1 MRDICE
7 RSLSIIPENFS
18 LKKYNTCFNSG
29 MCFPSNEYKLKNQF
43 LGETLADMYSI
54 KKQTP
59 KDRTAQDMNHELK
72 DTGVHALSIWPG
84 AVKTELIRENI
95 LDKEATNDKE
105 REAQQMFST
114 GQTTDWVGRT
124 VAQLLL
130 IDVKPLAGRV
140 VVW

>member
-1 MRDICE
+1 MLDPKVD
-7 RSLSIIPENFS
+7 S
-18 LKKYNTCFNSG
+18 KKR
-29 MCFPSNEYKLKNQF
+29 M
-43 LGETLADMYSI
+43 
-54 KKQTP
+54 
-59 KDRTAQDMNHELK
+59 AQDMNHELK

-95 LDKEATNDKE
+95 LDKEATNEKE
-105 REAQQMFST
+105 KEAQQMFST

-140 VVW
+140 IWCYDVSFDALSRFITIKPRLQTSTIYAKMMGL

>member
-1 MRDICE
+1 M
-7 RSLSIIPENFS
+7 
-18 LKKYNTCFNSG
+18 
-29 MCFPSNEYKLKNQF
+29 
-43 LGETLADMYSI
+43 
-54 KKQTP
+54 
-59 KDRTAQDMNHELK
+59 AQDMNHELK

-140 VVW
+140 IWCYDVSFDALSRFITIKPRLQTSTIYAKMMGL